1 MKLYWRLGWRNI
13 WRNKRRSTITIAALA
28 FSVALM
34 VFCYGFMES
43 YAIEMEKNALGLS
56 LGHVQIH
63 HPLYLADQNLFE
75 VVEGADQ
82 LVQKLRDAGFVAA
95 ARSYGYG
102 LMGSDRSG
110 KSAGVRLQ
118 GVSLA
123 DEPDVTRLHL
133 EKNFLA
139 GRYLSE
145 RRRSHVFDLPP
156 SGGTFDSPASGVT
169 PPGEAPAEEPAAAA
183 FADPLGGDDELDA
196 APAALEVGEV
206 VLGKNLAASLGVG
219 PGEVVHV
226 VTMAADGTL
235 GNELLDV
242 VGVLKNYSE
251 AEDRILA
258 VVRRADYQQLFK
270 LPPGQAHEIA
280 VRLPAG
286 ADLEASRAAI
296 AAIAGD
302 AGKARTWREIVPA
315 LAEMMDLMRALTP
328 ILLVALYLGGALVI
342 MNAMLMMVFERIREF
357 GVMKAVGLKGRQLL
371 ALIYFETFWMCAV
384 AAVFGLAVGIPLTL
398 WVGRVGIDVTAFA
411 PDGFAISGT
420 VLDPVMY
427 AVLTR
432 EGVYMPLL
440 ALFAVAFLAVVYPA
454 VKAAVIEPVK
464 AIHHI

>member
-1 MKLYWRLGWRNI
+1 M
-13 WRNKRRSTITIAALA
+13 T
-28 FSVALM
+28 
-34 VFCYGFMES
+34 
-43 YAIEMEKNALGLS
+43 
-56 LGHVQIH
+56 
-63 HPLYLADQNLFE
+63 
-75 VVEGADQ
+75 
-82 LVQKLRDAGFVAA
+82 
-95 ARSYGYG
+95 
-102 LMGSDRSG
+102 
-110 KSAGVRLQ
+110 
-118 GVSLA
+118 
-123 DEPDVTRLHL
+123 
-133 EKNFLA
+133 
-139 GRYLSE
+139 
-145 RRRSHVFDLPP
+145 
-156 SGGTFDSPASGVT
+156 
-169 PPGEAPAEEPAAAA
+169 PAEEPAAAA